1 MISHAIWLFSKSFPM
16 FILSRI
22 IGGLSRAN
30 VSISTTIVS
39 DDCPAEMR
47 PKGMAFIG
55 IAFSVGFVVGKNVVG
70 STTATVHRQ
79 FC

>member
-1 MISHAIWLFSKSFPM
+1 MASHLLWLVAASFPI

-22 IGGLSRAN
+22 VGGLSRAN

-47 PKGMAFIG
+47 PKGMALIG
-55 IAFSVGFVVGKNVVG
+55 IAFSVGFVVGKLLFILLIYSRIVI
-70 STTATVHRQ
+70 
-79 FC
+79 